1 MTATDTGKVN
11 ERELV
16 LDILLLVTRD
26 GVHSHIALGEV
37 LEKYQYLEKKS
48 RAFISRLAQGTLERM
63 IELDAVIDQY
73 SKTPVKKMKPVIC
86 CIMRSA
92 VYQLLY
98 MDSVPA
104 SAACN
109 EAVRLAGKRGFSGLK
124 GFVNGVLRTISR
136 AHEAGTIRYPD
147 ETQEPER
154 YLSVTYSMPQWLV
167 HMWLENYGYDTVK
180 HICDTV
186 LCGRPTAIRVNTARI
201 TTEDLCG
208 ELSGAGIQVERTMYP
223 DALLIS
229 GYDHLGSIPA
239 FERGDFYVQDLS
251 AMQAVHAAQVQ
262 KGWEIIDVCAAPGGK
277 SVHVAQL
284 MDGTG
289 HVEARDLTEYK
300 VDLILDNIDRC
311 QVMNMSVKMWDATV
325 PDENARERADLV
337 IADLPCSGL
346 GVLHG
351 KPDIKYRMTRE
362 QTQELAQLQR
372 QILSTVRSY
381 VKPGGR
387 LLYSTCTVNRAENED
402 NAAWFADTYPE
413 FQMSSEQQI
422 LPDDRQDGF
431 YIAVFERVKGC
442 NER

>member
-1 MTATDTGKVN
+1 MTATDTARIN

-73 SKTPVKKMKPVIC
+73 SKTPVKKMKPVIR
-86 CIMRSA
+86 CIMRSG

-124 GFVNGVLRTISR
+124 GFVNGVLRAVSR

-147 ETQEPER
+147 AQTEPEA
-154 YLSVTYSMPQWLV
+154 YLSVTYSMPQWIV
-167 HMWLENYGYDTVK
+167 HMWLEAYDYDTVHHMCEAMLK
-180 HICDTV
+180 E
-186 LCGRPTAIRVNTARI
+186 RPTAIRVNRSAI
-201 TTEDLCG
+201 TTEQLRA
-208 ELSGAGIQVERTMYP
+208 ELEAAGVRVETITYP

-229 GYDHLGSIPA
+229 GYDHLGSLPA
-239 FERGDFYVQDLS
+239 FVRGDFYVQDLS
-251 AMQAVHAAQVQ
+251 AMQAVHAAQIQ
-262 KGWEIIDVCAAPGGK
+262 KGWNIIDVCAAPGGK
-277 SVHVAQL
+277 SIHAAQL
-284 MDGTG
+284 MESTG
-289 HVEARDLTEYK
+289 HVQARDLTEYK

-311 QVMNMSVKMWDATV
+311 HAGNVSAKVWDATV
-325 PDENARERADLV
+325 SDPEAVDSADLV

-362 QTQELAQLQR
+362 QTDELAALQR
-372 QILSTVRSY
+372 QILSVVQSY

-387 LLYSTCTVNRAENED
+387 LVYSTCTVNRAENED
-402 NAAWFADTYPE
+402 NVAWFAQNYPSFE
-413 FQMSSEQQI
+413 KSSEQQI
-422 LPDDRQDGF
+422 LPDNRQDGF
-431 YIAVFERVKGC
+431 YIAVFDRKD
-442 NER
+442 

>member
-1 MTATDTGKVN
+1 MTATDTARIN

-73 SKTPVKKMKPVIC
+73 SKTPVKKMKPVIR
-86 CIMRSA
+86 CIMRSG

-124 GFVNGVLRTISR
+124 GFVNGVLRAVSR

-147 ETQEPER
+147 AQTEPEA
-154 YLSVTYSMPQWLV
+154 YLSVTYSMPQWIV
-167 HMWLENYGYDTVK
+167 HMWLEAYDYDTVHHMCEAMLK
-180 HICDTV
+180 E
-186 LCGRPTAIRVNTARI
+186 RPTAIRVNRSAI
-201 TTEDLCG
+201 TTEQLRA
-208 ELSGAGIQVERTMYP
+208 ELEAAGVRVETTTYP

-229 GYDHLGSIPA
+229 GYDHLGSLPA
-239 FERGDFYVQDLS
+239 FVRGDFYVQDLS
-251 AMQAVHAAQVQ
+251 AMQAVHAAQIQ
-262 KGWEIIDVCAAPGGK
+262 KGWNIIDVCAAPGGK
-277 SVHVAQL
+277 AIHAAQL
-284 MDGTG
+284 MEGTG
-289 HVEARDLTEYK
+289 HVQARDLTEYK

-311 QVMNMSVKMWDATV
+311 HAGNVSAKVWDATV
-325 PDENARERADLV
+325 SDPEAAGSADLV

-362 QTQELAQLQR
+362 QTDELAALQR
-372 QILSTVRSY
+372 QILSVVQSY

-387 LLYSTCTVNRAENED
+387 LVYSTCTVNRAENED
-402 NAAWFADTYPE
+402 NAAWFAQNNPAFE
-413 FQMSSEQQI
+413 KSSEQQI
-422 LPDDRQDGF
+422 LPDNRQDGF
-431 YIAVFERVKGC
+431 YIAVFDRKD
-442 NER
+442 